1 MIDTP
6 SWLSLPSGSTLIED
20 PDEEIFLL
28 YTRKQQTRAAAIDAN
43 EPSAASEG
51 GLGFHSAKDEV
62 LSLELVVTNPWMAPG
77 QKPSGGKGKGNRKG
91 KEKEEVT
98 VEIELH
104 QSLDAL
110 RNRRGDTGSV
120 LWRISLHLANY
131 LLRAHHFPH
140 PSYPPLLPHLSTS
153 TVLELGSGTGALG
166 LALCSLLSSSSSSS
180 SSSSASP
187 RTASTGKWI
196 FTDQLSNL
204 PLVLRNLRANGI
216 RDAQIGD
223 KPSQP
228 FEVVELDWLVES
240 AEWLKSP
247 RPLYSTFS
255 SSEPSHAR
263 TQGPLAAAPSLI
275 LAIDCIYNPSL
286 SAPLAHTILRHSG
299 PETVVLVASELRDE
313 EPLEVF
319 LRVWMEEGGGK
330 GWRFARLGWAG
341 EEERMAGRLAEAQY
355 VVWVGWQE
363 ENEESRN

>member
-6 SWLSLPSGSTLIED
+6 YWLNLPSGSTSIED

-28 YTRKQQTRAAAIDAN
+28 YARKQQNRAVAIDAN
-43 EPSAASEG
+43 DPSGVSEG

-62 LSLELVVTNPWMAPG
+62 LSLEFVITNPWVAQG
-77 QKPSGGKGKGNRKG
+77 QRPSGGKGKKSRNG
-91 KEKEEVT
+91 KEKEEVK

-140 PSYPPLLPHLSTS
+140 LSYPSLIPHLSTA

-166 LALCSLLSSSSSSS
+166 LALRSLLSCPSSSSSP
-180 SSSSASP
+180 SASA

-196 FTDQLSNL
+196 FTDQLLNL

-216 RDAQIGD
+216 TAAQIGD
-223 KPSQP
+223 KPSQL

-247 RPLYSTFS
+247 LPLYSTFP
-255 SSEPSHAR
+255 SEPCHAR
-263 TQGPLAAAPSLI
+263 AQGPLTAAPSLI

-313 EPLEVF
+313 ESLEVF
-319 LRVWMEEGGGK
+319 LRVWIEEGGGK
-330 GWRFARLGWAG
+330 GWKFARLGWAG
-341 EEERMAGRLAEAQY
+341 EEEKVAGRLVEGQY
-355 VVWVGWQE
+355 VVWAGWQE
-363 ENEESRN
+363 ENEEKRN